1 MQKDRRHKIH
11 FDVIYKCGLSSHE
24 VEPMIGVSSSL
35 MKPPKI
41 GYDTVD
47 VVWAEGK
54 EGTQS
59 KPLRVSHKFDTGLP
73 WPRDAAIWFQVFAKV
88 RSSEGKM
95 RFEKAGSGVLH
106 LANLVPEHTDKHYQ
120 LIRKGDQAN
129 PRPGLL
135 QATRNRE
142 LLHKRHPLSIKGK
155 GNGDVDT
162 MVIEIPLV
170 LQSMRVM
177 KEEPVYKGKLIIR
190 AANLPACNFRPPTK
204 YDLVPGNTKF
214 IESSMMAL
222 VKKNLMVFKDEIYDK
237 MDAPPFKPISDE
249 IDRVHAPLFITAQ
262 GVLPGEY
269 YWANLAGEVDYD
281 PEVYLNVARVVL
293 QRYRISEDA
302 FIAASSDPEGLRTK
316 AAPLFGEM
324 TSTLATTLAYI
335 ADYADLNDDRR
346 GRYSFSKQ
354 KSHITVESFDDAMM
368 RHADDCE
375 GLARLNARTFMGLR
389 DGSFRHPLL
398 KAVQSV
404 ARRYVGAGT
413 LGSVTS
419 RNIAEAEGGGGPVK
433 VESDVDKSAEIGAH
447 MWFSLLPKRKFLEM
461 VSRTSPSTRDKIAW
475 GDGSTIA
482 SRPEWESDLPVMI
495 SEGTGMLHPLP
506 LSPDAY
512 ARGKEAKIR
521 AVNAD
526 LLDREAYARVMTDCT
541 LLELKNNS
549 RRPDPP
555 GELGRLQILRT
566 QQMLLTDPDARV
578 SSFYRIW
585 SALFPV
591 LEAKDDVRW
600 QDRLSEGLLPDS
612 WKIGDDFQQRVDTGD
627 PSVYTWRYLV
637 PVQLYSRWKPAPA
650 KRGPLRWGVH
660 TVDMLHKRDFVGLVR
675 MGGPTSEQEKIIS
688 AYARHLPPQAVIKK
702 ASPGQ
707 KAAFQRKVE
716 GYNKILKEIAFG
728 GGNALSDKQFFGTWG
743 DKRGL
748 SVQTKKHG
756 LLHLAK
762 LFIKGEDSTEEQIK
776 RVANRLRGCPYVI
789 DARVVGEMF
798 EPQLNNLRI
807 DMMVSISDPAQVDP
821 STIEFL
827 FEGQA

>member
-1 MQKDRRHKIH
+1 MKAKRHKIH
-11 FDVIYKCGLSSHE
+11 FDVIYQCGLSTHE

-35 MKPPKI
+35 IQPPKM

-47 VVWAEGK
+47 VVWDSGK
-54 EGTQS
+54 GEKGTRS
-59 KPLRVSHKFDTGLP
+59 KPMRISLKFDTGLP

-106 LANLVPEHTDKHYQ
+106 LANLVPEHTDEHY
-120 LIRKGDQAN
+120 R
-129 PRPGLL
+129 LL
-135 QATRNRE
+135 RGKEKETT
-142 LLHKRHPLSIKGK
+142 HKRHPLSIKGK
-155 GNGDVDT
+155 KGEET
-162 MVIEIPLV
+162 MVVEVPLV

-177 KEEPVYKGKLIIR
+177 KEEPVLKGKLTIR
-190 AANLPACNFRPPTK
+190 ASKLPAHNFRPPTK

-222 VKKNLMVFKDEIYDK
+222 VKKNLMAFKAEVYQK
-237 MDAPPFKPISDE
+237 MGASPFEPISDE
-249 IDRVHAPLFITAQ
+249 IERVHAPLFLTAQ

-269 YWANLAGEVDYD
+269 YWANLAGETKYD
-281 PEVYLNVARVVL
+281 PEVYGAVARIVL
-293 QRYRISEDA
+293 QRNRVSEDA
-302 FIAASSDPEGLRTK
+302 FIAAASDPKGARTK

-346 GRYSFSKQ
+346 GRYSFAKQ

-389 DGSFRHPLL
+389 DGSFPDDSLL
-398 KAVQSV
+398 QAVQSV
-404 ARRYVGAGT
+404 ARMYVGAGT

-419 RNIAEAEGGGGPVK
+419 RNIAEAEGGGGPIK
-433 VESDVDKSAEIGAH
+433 VESDVDMSAEIGAH
-447 MWFSLLPKRKFLEM
+447 MWFSLVPKRLFLQM
-461 VSRTSPSTRDKIAW
+461 VGRTSPSTRDKIQW
-475 GDGSTIA
+475 GDGSTIG
-482 SRPEWESDLPVMI
+482 SRPVWESELPVMI
-495 SEGTGMLHPLP
+495 SEGTGMLHPMP
-506 LSPDAY
+506 LARDAY

-555 GELGRLQILRT
+555 GELGRLQVLRT
-566 QQMLLTDPDARV
+566 QQMLLSDPDARV
-578 SSFYRIW
+578 SSFYRVW
-585 SALFPV
+585 SAMFPI

-600 QDRLSEGLLPDS
+600 QDRVSEGLLPDT
-612 WKIGDDFQQRVDTGD
+612 WTVGDDFQQRVDTGD
-627 PSVYTWRYLV
+627 PLVYSWRYLV
-637 PVQLYSRWKPAPA
+637 PVQLYSRWDPPPKEETGKG
-650 KRGPLRWGVH
+650 KRDPLQWGVH
-660 TVDMLHKRDFVGLVR
+660 TVDMLHKREFVGLVR
-675 MGGPTSEQEKIIS
+675 MGGPTSEQERIIS
-688 AYARHLPPQAVIKK
+688 AYARHLPPQAIIK
-702 ASPGQ
+702 APTPGQ
-707 KAAFQRKVE
+707 RGVFERKVE
-716 GYNKILKEIAFG
+716 GYNETLRKIAFG
-728 GGNALSDKQFFGTWG
+728 GGNALPDKVFFATWG
-743 DKRGL
+743 DKQGL
-748 SVQTKKHG
+748 TIQTKTHG
-756 LLHLAK
+756 LLHVAK
-762 LFIKGEDSTEEQIK
+762 LFIKGEDSTEEQIE
-776 RVANRLRGCPYVI
+776 RVANRLRECPYVI

-798 EPQLNNLRI
+798 EPRLNNVRI
-807 DMMVSISDPAQVDP
+807 DMMVSIADPAQVDP